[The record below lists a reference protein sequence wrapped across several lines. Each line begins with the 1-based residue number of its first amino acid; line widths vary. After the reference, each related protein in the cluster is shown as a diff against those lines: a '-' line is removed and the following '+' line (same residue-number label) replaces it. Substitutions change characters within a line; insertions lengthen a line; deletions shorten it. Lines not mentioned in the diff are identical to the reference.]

1 MMQKI
6 FSHALFSFLL
16 TAALFTTHTFRAQA
30 SCAGRDHL
38 TEQEADLVREAQQLD
53 KRTAI
58 FIKAIDRR
66 LLALTD
72 ANAAASKE
80 VQKDTEKW
88 GELPKGTR
96 AELLE
101 DIAKILD
108 EAITNIDDLSARDS
122 NNPLIPKSLR
132 LLGEASQRFMA
143 RLTEMRAHT
152 EKQDER
158 AHIEDAIENAQAVI
172 EAASKL
178 PPPPPP
184 KEKKSKDKKSS

>member
-16 TAALFTTHTFRAQA
+16 AAALFTTHTLRAQA
-30 SCAGRDHL
+30 SSCAGRDHV

-53 KRTAI
+53 KRTAV

-88 GELPKGTR
+88 GELPTGTR

-132 LLGEASQRFMA
+132 LLSEASQRFMT

-172 EAASKL
+172 EAANKL
-178 PPPPPP
+178 PPPPP
-184 KEKKSKDKKSS
+184 KEKKSKEKKSS